1 MKNSRLGIRIAGPA
15 GLGMHSVMDIV
26 ATSFAALGYEIL
38 TDSEYQSIIKW
49 WLNFYDVNICKER
62 PYISQKVDILI
73 ALDGANLDANIADIS
88 DKWVIICSE
97 KTLSKSKKQ
106 SDIDWKLSVLSPEIN
121 DKYENTYLIGILV
134 GFLWI
139 EKKPFENAI
148 KKAFLKK
155 WDDIV
160 QKNLDIFS
168 EFSEKFWDKKWNDLL
183 PEISEKSSEKSLS
196 YGNKM
201 ISYGAIASELEFFSA
216 YPMTPA
222 STILT
227 EIVNSK
233 KVKYLQAEDE
243 IAVINSALGA
253 SFTGARSMVA
263 TSGGGFALMT
273 EALSFAAQAEIP
285 VVVVLA
291 QRAGPSTGTP
301 TFHEQWD
308 ILYAVRPTF
317 GDIENI
323 VICPSTLENA
333 YFYGWESLNLAQK
346 YQTTVILLTDKQFA
360 EAKATI
366 ADLQK
371 AKVCRSKLLEKPND
385 DYARYALSDDGVSP
399 YVKVGTKNGDF
410 IATSYEHDE
419 YGVTSENPEM
429 KVKMTEKRF
438 KKLSNFF
445 EKEGI
450 FGYEIINPSAR
461 KKIITFSLA
470 RYTAEKFVRDN
481 PEFGLIIVH
490 FLSPIDERLREE
502 IAKCEEIIFV
512 ESNYSGQFE
521 TLLTE
526 KLGLKYI
533 PNLKISHLRKYNLF
547 PFYIE
552 DFEQLK
558 KKN

>member
-1 MKNSRLGIRIAGPA
+1 MTK
-15 GLGMHSVMDIV
+15 
-26 ATSFAALGYEIL
+26 
-38 TDSEYQSIIKW
+38 
-49 WLNFYDVNICKER
+49 
-62 PYISQKVDILI
+62 
-73 ALDGANLDANIADIS
+73 NIAIFEEYRQ
-88 DKWVIICSE
+88 K
-97 KTLSKSKKQ
+97 
-106 SDIDWKLSVLSPEIN
+106 
-121 DKYENTYLIGILV
+121 
-134 GFLWI
+134 FLQ
-139 EKKPFENAI
+139 N
-148 KKAFLKK
+148 
-155 WDDIV
+155 
-160 QKNLDIFS
+160 NFS
-168 EFSEKFWDKKWNDLL
+168 HLL
-183 PEISEKSSEKSLS
+183 PKIADNSSIKPLS
-196 YGNKM
+196 YGNK
-201 ISYGAIASELEFFSA
+201 SLTYGAIASELEFFAA

-227 EIVNSK
+227 EVVNSK

-253 SFTGARSMVA
+253 SFTGARAMVG

-285 VVVVLA
+285 VVAVLA

-301 TFHEQWD
+301 TYHEQGD
-308 ILYAVRPTF
+308 ILYATRPTF

-323 VICPSTLENA
+323 VIMPSTLENA
-333 YFYGWESLNLAQK
+333 YFYSGEALNLAQK
-346 YQTTVILLTDKQFA
+346 YQTTVIILTDKQFA

-366 ADLQK
+366 GDLN
-371 AKVCRSKLLEKPND
+371 AAPVHRGKLLDNPD
-385 DYARYALSDDGVSP
+385 SDFARYALTDDGISP
-399 YVKVGTKNGDF
+399 YVKVGTPNGDF

-438 KKLSNFF
+438 KKLANFF
-445 EKEGI
+445 EKENI
-450 FGYEIINPSAR
+450 FGYEIVNAEAK
-461 KKIITFSLA
+461 KKIITTSLT
-470 RYTAEKFVRDN
+470 RYTAEKFVRENLD
-481 PEFGLIIVH
+481 FGLIIVH

-512 ESNYSGQFE
+512 ESNYSGQLE

-558 KKN
+558 KKK